1 MGSNPEAI
9 KNNSNMQIDEN
20 LEEINQEIEEFKEN
34 IGKSIQKQTIK
45 SSSSLLQLQ
54 MMHHNIVC
62 KNK

>member
-9 KNNSNMQIDEN
+9 ENNSNMQIDEN
-20 LEEINQEIEEFKEN
+20 LEEINQEMEEFKEN
-34 IGKSIQKQTIK
+34 IGKSIQKQTRK
-45 SSSSLLQLQ
+45 SSSLLLQLQ